1 VNDATVLAT
10 VTNPLGNKEEIP
22 MDWILSEE
30 GVYVCRYLPTD
41 EGNYDIKVHV
51 TGWDLPPAESAFE
64 VSEPYIEFSSA
75 GLKEEVLRGMARTTG
90 GKYFTYAEAKDLPD
104 LDEPPGQ
111 GRQRGGIQAGRPGNL
126 GHPALFTILLLV
138 LAAEWFVR
146 RRSGLA

>member
-1 VNDATVLAT
+1 
-10 VTNPLGNKEEIP
+10 

-41 EGNYDIKVHV
+41 EGNYDVKVRV
-51 TGWDLPPAESAFE
+51 TGWDLAPAESAFE

-90 GKYFTYAEAKDLPD
+90 GKYFSYAEAKDLPD
-104 LDEPPGQ
+104 LVS
-111 GRQRGGIQAGRPGNL
+111 RQVKAANEAGIQPVDREIWDT
-126 GHPALFTILLLV
+126 PAIFTVLLLV